1 MDNDY
6 DVIYFLLFL
15 SITGISFVGL
25 VFRLAGG
32 ASPKT
37 EGTSPKQRLYYGAM
51 ASLVHI
57 LFVILYV
64 LTKTDCFTNFESL
77 GGLPGDLMDLFMIFI
92 VGPVSVIEV
101 NLPAGHI
108 LFLIGW
114 YVSMIVTWL
123 LYCRYR
129 NGLTLFLL
137 LIPVLLWTGFN
148 MVVLFMAQYGSL

>member
-1 MDNDY
+1 MDDY
-6 DVIYFLLFL
+6 EIVYFLLFFIL
-15 SITGISFVGL
+15 AGLIMVGIA
-25 VFRLAGG
+25 FRLAGG
-32 ASPKT
+32 TSPKT
-37 EGTSPKQRLYYGAM
+37 EGASSKQRLFYGAM

-77 GGLPGDLMDLFMIFI
+77 GGLPGDLLDLFMIFI

-101 NLPAGHI
+101 NLSAGLK

-137 LIPVLLWTGFN
+137 LIPVLLWTAFN
-148 MVVLFMAQYGSL
+148 GVILSMAQYGDF

>member
-32 ASPKT
+32 TSPKT
-37 EGTSPKQRLYYGAM
+37 EGASSNQRLLYGAL

-77 GGLPGDLMDLFMIFI
+77 GGLPGNLMDLFIIYI
-92 VGPVSVIEV
+92 VGPVSVIAD
-101 NLPAGHI
+101 NLPVGHNI
-108 LFLIGW
+108 FLIGW
-114 YVSMIVTWL
+114 YVSIIITWL
-123 LYCRYR
+123 LYCRFR
-129 NGLTLFLL
+129 NGQTLFLL

-148 MVVLFMAQYGSL
+148 VVVLFMAQYGGI

>member
-1 MDNDY
+1 MDDY
-6 DVIYFLLFL
+6 EIVYFLLFFIL
-15 SITGISFVGL
+15 AGLIMVGIA
-25 VFRLAGG
+25 FRLAGG

-64 LTKTDCFTNFESL
+64 LTKTNCFTELESQ
-77 GGLPGDLMDLFMIFI
+77 GKLPGNLMDLFIIYI
-92 VGPVSVIEV
+92 VGPVSVIAD
-101 NLPAGHI
+101 NLPVGHNI
-108 LFLIGW
+108 FLIGW
-114 YVSMIVTWL
+114 YVSIIVTWL

-137 LIPVLLWTGFN
+137 LIPVLLWTAFN
-148 MVVLFMAQYGSL
+148 VVILSMAQYGGF

>member
-64 LTKTDCFTNFESL
+64 LTKTNCFTELESQ
-77 GGLPGDLMDLFMIFI
+77 GKLPGNLMDLFIIYI
-92 VGPVSVIEV
+92 VGPVSVIAD
-101 NLPAGHI
+101 NLPVGHNI
-108 LFLIGW
+108 FLIGW
-114 YVSMIVTWL
+114 YVSIIITWL
-123 LYCRYR
+123 LYCRFR
-129 NGLTLFLL
+129 NGQTLFLL

-148 MVVLFMAQYGSL
+148 VVVLFMAKYGGI

>member
-64 LTKTDCFTNFESL
+64 LTKTNCFTELECL
-77 GGLPGDLMDLFMIFI
+77 GRLPGDLLDLFMIFI

-101 NLPAGHI
+101 NLSAGHK

-114 YVSMIVTWL
+114 YISIIVTWL
-123 LYCRYR
+123 LYCRFR

-148 MVVLFMAQYGSL
+148 VVVLFMAKYGSL

>member
-1 MDNDY
+1 MDDY
-6 DVIYFLLFL
+6 EIVYFLLFFIL
-15 SITGISFVGL
+15 AGLIMVGIA
-25 VFRLAGG
+25 FRLAGG

-37 EGTSPKQRLYYGAM
+37 EGTSSKQRLFYGAM

-77 GGLPGDLMDLFMIFI
+77 GGLPGDLLDLFMIFI
-92 VGPVSVIEV
+92 VGPVSVIAD
-101 NLPAGHI
+101 NLPVGHN

-114 YVSMIVTWL
+114 YISIIVTWL

-137 LIPVLLWTGFN
+137 LIPVLLWTAFN
-148 MVVLFMAQYGSL
+148 GVILSMAQYGDL

>member
-1 MDNDY
+1 MDDY
-6 DVIYFLLFL
+6 EIVYFLLFFIL
-15 SITGISFVGL
+15 AGLIMVGIA
-25 VFRLAGG
+25 FRLAGG

-37 EGTSPKQRLYYGAM
+37 EGASSKQRLFYGAM

-57 LFVILYV
+57 LFVIMYV

-77 GGLPGDLMDLFMIFI
+77 GGLPGDLLDLFMIFI

-101 NLPAGHI
+101 NLSAGLK

-114 YVSMIVTWL
+114 YVSMIITWL

-137 LIPVLLWTGFN
+137 LIPVLLWTAFN
-148 MVVLFMAQYGSL
+148 VVILSMAQYGGF

>member
-77 GGLPGDLMDLFMIFI
+77 GGLPGDLLDLFMIFI

-101 NLPAGHI
+101 NLSVGLK

-114 YVSMIVTWL
+114 YVSIIITWL

-137 LIPVLLWTGFN
+137 LIPVLLWTAFN
-148 MVVLFMAQYGSL
+148 GVILSMAQYGGF

>member
-1 MDNDY
+1 MNNDY

-15 SITGISFVGL
+15 SVIGISFVGL
-25 VFRLAGG
+25 VFRLAGRV
-32 ASPKT
+32 SPKT
-37 EGTSPKQRLYYGAM
+37 EGTSPKQRLLYGAM

-77 GGLPGDLMDLFMIFI
+77 GGLPGDLLDLFMIFI

-101 NLPAGHI
+101 NLSAGLK

-114 YVSMIVTWL
+114 YVSIIITWL
-123 LYCRYR
+123 LYCRFR

-148 MVVLFMAQYGSL
+148 VVVLFMAKYGSL

>member
-1 MDNDY
+1 MDDY
-6 DVIYFLLFL
+6 EIVYFLLFFIL
-15 SITGISFVGL
+15 AGLIMVGIA
-25 VFRLAGG
+25 FRLAGG
-32 ASPKT
+32 TSPKT
-37 EGTSPKQRLYYGAM
+37 EGASSNQRLLYGAL

-92 VGPVSVIEV
+92 VGPVSVIEA
-101 NLPAGHI
+101 NLSVGHK

-114 YVSMIVTWL
+114 YVSMIITWL

-137 LIPVLLWTGFN
+137 LIPVLLWTAFN
-148 MVVLFMAQYGSL
+148 VVVLFMAQYGDL

>member
-1 MDNDY
+1 MDDY
-6 DVIYFLLFL
+6 EIVNFLLFFIL
-15 SITGISFVGL
+15 AGLIMVGIA
-25 VFRLAGG
+25 FRLAGG
-32 ASPKT
+32 TSPKT
-37 EGTSPKQRLYYGAM
+37 EGASSKQRLLYGAM

-77 GGLPGDLMDLFMIFI
+77 GGLPGDFMDLFMIFI

-101 NLPAGHI
+101 NLSAGLK

-114 YVSMIVTWL
+114 YISIIVTWL

-137 LIPVLLWTGFN
+137 LIPVLLWTAFN
-148 MVVLFMAQYGSL
+148 GVILSMAQYGGF

>member
-1 MDNDY
+1 MDDY
-6 DVIYFLLFL
+6 EIVYFLLFFIL
-15 SITGISFVGL
+15 AGLIMVGIA
-25 VFRLAGG
+25 FRLAGG

-37 EGTSPKQRLYYGAM
+37 EGSSSKQRLLYGAM

-64 LTKTDCFTNFESL
+64 LTKTNCFTNLECL
-77 GGLPGDLMDLFMIFI
+77 GRLPGDLMDLFIIYI
-92 VGPVSVIEV
+92 VGPVSVIAD
-101 NLPAGHI
+101 NLPVGHNI
-108 LFLIGW
+108 FLIGW

-148 MVVLFMAQYGSL
+148 GVILSMAQYGGF

>member
-1 MDNDY
+1 MDDY
-6 DVIYFLLFL
+6 EIVYFLLFFIL
-15 SITGISFVGL
+15 AGLIMVGIA
-25 VFRLAGG
+25 FRLAGG
-32 ASPKT
+32 TSPKT

-57 LFVILYV
+57 LFVIMYV

-77 GGLPGDLMDLFMIFI
+77 GGLPGDLLDLFMIFI

-101 NLPAGHI
+101 NLSAGLK

-114 YVSMIVTWL
+114 YVSIIITWL
-123 LYCRYR
+123 LYCRFR
-129 NGLTLFLL
+129 NGQTLFLL

-148 MVVLFMAQYGSL
+148 GVILSMAQYGGF

>member
-1 MDNDY
+1 MDDY
-6 DVIYFLLFL
+6 EIVYFLLFFIL
-15 SITGISFVGL
+15 AGLIMVGIA
-25 VFRLAGG
+25 FRLAGG
-32 ASPKT
+32 TSPKT
-37 EGTSPKQRLYYGAM
+37 EGASSKQRLFYGAM

-77 GGLPGDLMDLFMIFI
+77 GRLPGDLMDLFIIFI

-101 NLPAGHI
+101 NLSAGLK

-137 LIPVLLWTGFN
+137 LIPVLLWTAFN
-148 MVVLFMAQYGSL
+148 GVILSMAQYGDF

>member
-25 VFRLAGG
+25 VFRLAGRV
-32 ASPKT
+32 SPKT
-37 EGTSPKQRLYYGAM
+37 EGTSPKQRLYFGTM

-64 LTKTDCFTNFESL
+64 LTKTNCFTNLESL
-77 GGLPGDLMDLFMIFI
+77 GRQPGNLMDLFIIYI
-92 VGPVSVIEV
+92 VGPISVIAD
-101 NLPAGHI
+101 NLPVGQNY
-108 LFLIGW
+108 FLIGW
-114 YVSMIVTWL
+114 YVSIIITWL
-123 LYCRYR
+123 LYCRFR

-148 MVVLFMAQYGSL
+148 GVVLFMAQYGSL

>member
-1 MDNDY
+1 MDDY
-6 DVIYFLLFL
+6 EIVYFLLFFIL
-15 SITGISFVGL
+15 AGLIMVGL

-37 EGTSPKQRLYYGAM
+37 EGTSPKHRLYYGAM

-64 LTKTDCFTNFESL
+64 LTKTDCFTNLECL
-77 GGLPGDLMDLFMIFI
+77 GRLPGDLMDLFMIFI

-101 NLPAGHI
+101 NLSVGLK

-137 LIPVLLWTGFN
+137 LIPVLLWTAFN
-148 MVVLFMAQYGSL
+148 GVILSMAQYGGF

>member
-1 MDNDY
+1 MDDY
-6 DVIYFLLFL
+6 EIVYFLLFFIL
-15 SITGISFVGL
+15 AGLIMVGIA
-25 VFRLAGG
+25 FRLAGG
-32 ASPKT
+32 ASSKT
-37 EGTSPKQRLYYGAM
+37 EGKPPKQRLLYGAM

-77 GGLPGDLMDLFMIFI
+77 GRLPGDLMDLFIIFI

-101 NLPAGHI
+101 NLSAGLK

-137 LIPVLLWTGFN
+137 LIPVLLWTAFN
-148 MVVLFMAQYGSL
+148 GVILFMAHYGGF